1 MAIGR
6 FAVSC
11 FLSFVVQASNDFF
24 YLELTYDT
32 YWRAFVFRGQAGRP
46 PIVELRGSKRQA
58 SLYYGEARARQN
70 PLIMKS

>member
-24 YLELTYDT
+24 FILELT

-46 PIVELRGSKRQA
+46 PIVELREASGKRA
-58 SLYYGEARARQN
+58 FTMVKLGRAKI
-70 PLIMKS
+70 PLL

>member
-46 PIVELRGSKRQA
+46 PIVELREASGKRA
-58 SLYYGEARARQN
+58 FTIVKLGRAKI
-70 PLIMKS
+70 PLL

>member
-32 YWRAFVFRGQAGRP
+32 TGGPLFLGGRRGARLLWNLEGASGKRAFTIVKLGRAK
-46 PIVELRGSKRQA
+46 I
-58 SLYYGEARARQN
+58 
-70 PLIMKS
+70 PLL